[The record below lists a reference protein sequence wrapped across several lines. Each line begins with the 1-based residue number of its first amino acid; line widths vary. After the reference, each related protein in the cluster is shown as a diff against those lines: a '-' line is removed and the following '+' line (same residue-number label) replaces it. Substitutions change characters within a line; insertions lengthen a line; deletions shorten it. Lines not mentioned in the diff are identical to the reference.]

1 MSAQSNVSSTTV
13 DPDEVAKFSKL
24 SAEWW
29 DPTGKMAPLPIL
41 LFGVEFWQRVINLE
55 ALAEFGT
62 ISPEDVAL
70 MQSVDTAQEAF
81 RIIQDFYREEP
92 A

>member
-1 MSAQSNVSSTTV
+1 
-13 DPDEVAKFSKL
+13 
-24 SAEWW
+24 
-29 DPTGKMAPLPIL
+29 
-41 LFGVEFWQRVINLE
+41 VEFWSRVINLE

-62 ISPEDVAL
+62 ISPEDVTL
-70 MQSVDTAQEAF
+70 MQSVDTADEAF